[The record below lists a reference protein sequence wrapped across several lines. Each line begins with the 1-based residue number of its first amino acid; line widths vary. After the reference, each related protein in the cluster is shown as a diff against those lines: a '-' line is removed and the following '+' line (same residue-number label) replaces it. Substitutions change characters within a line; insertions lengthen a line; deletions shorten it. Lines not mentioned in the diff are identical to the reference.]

1 MKAAAG
7 AGVLSAA
14 RMRGPFRSLAG
25 AMLIALALTACSSG
39 GRTSGS
45 DRGPARASSEPV
57 RVDQIPGSP
66 AENVMSALTNPAAK
80 NLPKPLVDVRRL
92 VSGGP
97 PPDGIPSINEPKFDR
112 AGDVDYL
119 ASREPVLALEIG
131 GEARAYPVQV
141 LIWHEIAIDT
151 VGGVPVVVSY
161 CPLCNSALAFDRRAA
176 GRVLT
181 FGVSGRLYN
190 SDLVMFDRQTRS
202 LWPQLEGRA
211 VAGVLTGTRL
221 RAYPVQTVPWGEWR
235 DAHPDGLVLNRNTG
249 HDRAYGQNPYTSYD
263 RPGTKPFLLDVDPDG
278 RLPAKARV
286 VGLGEGRDAVAV
298 TTDRL
303 LRDGTLELSV
313 RGSPVVLFAEP
324 GQASALDKATIA
336 AGRDVGVT
344 GAFSPLLGGR
354 HLTFVRS
361 NGGFVDKQTGTT
373 WSVLGRGERGPLT
386 GSQLRPVTFVD
397 TFWFAWALFQP
408 ATHIVR

>member
-1 MKAAAG
+1 MRSKKLRSSSPGSRGYSQLWAG
-7 AGVLSAA
+7 SVL
-14 RMRGPFRSLAG
+14 
-25 AMLIALALTACSSG
+25 LALTVTAC
-39 GRTSGS
+39 TSGS
-45 DRGPARASSEPV
+45 RAAESGAGPARSSREPV
-57 RVDQIPGSP
+57 RVAQIPGSP
-66 AENVMSALTNPAAK
+66 EENVTSALGNPAAK
-80 NLPKPLVDVRRL
+80 GLPTPLVDVRRL

-112 AGDVDYL
+112 ARDVDYL
-119 ASREPVLALEIG
+119 ASREPVLALEIDG
-131 GEARAYPVQV
+131 VARAYPVQV
-141 LIWHEIAIDT
+141 LIWHEIVIDT
-151 VGGVPVVVSY
+151 VGGVPVVVTY

-235 DAHPDGLVLNRNTG
+235 DAHPEDLVLNRDTG
-249 HDRAYGQNPYTSYD
+249 YDRAYGQNPYTAYD
-263 RPGTKPFLLDVDPDG
+263 QPNSQPFLLDVDADR

-286 VGLGEGRDAVAV
+286 VGLGQGRNAVAV
-298 TTDRL
+298 STDRL
-303 LRDGTLELSV
+303 LADGTLELTV
-313 RGSPVVLFAEP
+313 AGSPVVLFAQP
-324 GQASALDKATIA
+324 GQTSALDRASIA

-344 GAFSPLLGGR
+344 GAFSPLIAGR
-354 HLTFVRS
+354 HLAFERRD
-361 NGGFVDKQTGTT
+361 GAFVDRQTGTT
-373 WSVLGRGERGPLT
+373 WSVLGRAERGPLS
-386 GSQLRPVTFVD
+386 GSRLRPVTLVD

-408 ATHIVR
+408 ATRIVR